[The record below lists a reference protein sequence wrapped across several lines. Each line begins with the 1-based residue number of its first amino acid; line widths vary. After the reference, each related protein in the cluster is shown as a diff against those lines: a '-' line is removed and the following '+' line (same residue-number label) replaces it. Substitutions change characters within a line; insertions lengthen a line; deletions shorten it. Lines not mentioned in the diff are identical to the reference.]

1 LWQGCHEQGVAIS
14 GSARNGFCRKGARS
28 TYPILYDELQPEH
41 FAQALSGDPRNDVGI
56 PARSIRN
63 DNFDRLLRPTL

>member
-1 LWQGCHEQGVAIS
+1 MNRVWP
-14 GSARNGFCRKGARS
+14 SAGARATVS
-28 TYPILYDELQPEH
+28 AARAPAAPTPILYDELQPER

-63 DNFDRLLRPTL
+63 DNVDRLLRPTL